1 MSGGQLAKE
10 LDGARPE
17 TRVLLVSG
25 YAGQTM
31 LDHRVVD
38 VDYNFLQKAF
48 TLTQWANKVRA
59 MLDCGPN
66 SAPANLEE
74 TVKHR

>member
-1 MSGGQLAKE
+1 
-10 LDGARPE
+10 
-17 TRVLLVSG
+17 
-25 YAGQTM
+25 M

-66 SAPANLEE
+66 SAPAHLEE

>member
-1 MSGGQLAKE
+1 MSGGQLAQE

-17 TRVLLVSG
+17 TRVLFVSR
-25 YAGQTM
+25 YAGETV

-48 TLTQWANKVRA
+48 TLAQLANQVRA
-59 MLDCGPN
+59 MLDYSPN
-66 SAPANLEE
+66 SVPANLE
-74 TVKHR
+74 